1 MDETVCNYYKLQSE
15 IEYYQNRDMLC
26 HAPSLHREGYMKMG
40 KGSKSRIIQIHMVLE
55 KLHKELDPAICL
67 QDFIKSLIGLQAFT
81 GCDSVSSHGGKGK
94 IKALKLLVNNGNYVN
109 GLSNLDASWDV
120 SDELINT
127 LEEFVY

>member
-1 MDETVCNYYKLQSE
+1 
-15 IEYYQNRDMLC
+15 
-26 HAPSLHREGYMKMG
+26 MG

-127 LEEFVY
+127 LEEFVC